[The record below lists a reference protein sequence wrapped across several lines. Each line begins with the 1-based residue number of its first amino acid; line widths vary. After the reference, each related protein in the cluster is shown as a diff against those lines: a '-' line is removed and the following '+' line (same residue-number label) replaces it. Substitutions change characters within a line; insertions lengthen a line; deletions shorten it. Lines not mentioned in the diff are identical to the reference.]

1 MWAWRGQ
8 CTGSQMTPGA
18 RQPEKPAV
26 LLWGQGGAGK
36 TGGGKE
42 NMLIRLLTLFI
53 IYFPLHIEPGTQQ

>member
-1 MWAWRGQ
+1 
-8 CTGSQMTPGA
+8 MTPGA